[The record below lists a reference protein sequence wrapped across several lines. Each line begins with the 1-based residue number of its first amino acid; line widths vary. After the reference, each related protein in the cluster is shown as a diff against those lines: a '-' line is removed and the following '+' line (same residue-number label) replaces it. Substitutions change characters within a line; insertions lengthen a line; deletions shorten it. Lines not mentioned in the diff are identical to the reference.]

1 MRPLLFILAAAA
13 TLSTPAWAQPDPS
26 GIDFVTIG
34 SPDNPAWAGNGTPG
48 DRAVGRGSVP
58 YEYRIGRYEVTTA
71 QWVEFF
77 NAAYDRP
84 SSEWMPH
91 ISIPFR
97 WGAVSATPTTPG
109 GRRWIVPAGSEM
121 IAVGNVSWRT
131 AAMYCNWLHNDKSTD
146 LSAFMNGAYDVSTF
160 GYTGNIFTDQA
171 AHHPNARY
179 WIPTWDEWLKA
190 AHFDPHRHGT
200 NQPGW
205 WTYSTNSDT
214 EPIGGPPGIGQAN
227 TGFSSPNPFGI
238 PLGAY
243 NVTSPWGLYDVAGA
257 TTEWTE
263 EVFTLPEGLRFRVL
277 DGSWW
282 WDGGPGNDRIGSI
295 SAAEFPNIATFDFG
309 FRIASAVPAPG
320 TLLVVL
326 APGILALTR
335 RNRLMRAHSR

>member
-1 MRPLLFILAAAA
+1 MRPLLAILAALFLTAPAA
-13 TLSTPAWAQPDPS
+13 AQPDPS

-34 SPDNPAWAGNGTPG
+34 SPNNLAWAGNGTSG
-48 DRAVGRGSVP
+48 DRAIGRGSVG
-58 YEYRIGRYEVTTA
+58 YEYRIGRFEVTTA

-91 ISIPFR
+91 ISIPSR

-109 GRRWIVPAGSEM
+109 GPRWIVATGNEM

-146 LSAFMNGAYDVSTF
+146 LSAFLNGAYDVSTF
-160 GYTGNIFTDQA
+160 GYTGNIFTDQFT
-171 AHHPNARY
+171 HHPGARF

-190 AHFDPHRHGT
+190 SHFDPHRHGT

-205 WTYSTNSDT
+205 WTYSTTSDT
-214 EPIGGPPGIGQAN
+214 APIAGPPGIGQVN
-227 TGFSSPNPFGI
+227 TGFDSPNPFGI

-243 NVTSPWGLYDVAGA
+243 NVTSPWGLYDTGGA

-263 EVFTLPEGLRFRVL
+263 EVFSLISGVHFRVL

-282 WDGGPGNDRIGSI
+282 VDGGPGNDRIGSI
-295 SAAEFPNIATFDFG
+295 AAAEFPNISTFDFG
-309 FRIASAVPAPG
+309 FRIASAVPAPSAG
-320 TLLVVL
+320 VACL
-326 APGILALTR
+326 IALGLTVR
-335 RNRLMRAHSR
+335 RRA